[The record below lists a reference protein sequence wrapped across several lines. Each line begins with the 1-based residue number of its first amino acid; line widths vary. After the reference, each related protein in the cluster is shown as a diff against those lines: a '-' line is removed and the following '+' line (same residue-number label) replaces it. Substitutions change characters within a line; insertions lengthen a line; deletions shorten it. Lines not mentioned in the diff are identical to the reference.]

1 MPKNLLLRLP
11 LWLAAFA
18 CMALIITIPL
28 DEAQQWIFAIGMIGV
43 AAIVHRNAGRRA
55 TLIIGVL
62 ALLASTRYMI
72 WRTMQTLSFETPL
85 EYCLGMG
92 LYLAEAYA
100 WLILVL
106 GLIQTSWPLHRP
118 IVEIEGEPETW
129 PTIDVYIPTYNESL
143 EIVRNTVFAAM
154 DMDYPRDRFNVY
166 ILDDGK
172 REEFREFARQ
182 AKCGY
187 LTRGDNL
194 HAKAGNLNAAM
205 KKTHGE
211 LVAIFDCD
219 HVPTRAFLQM
229 TVGWFQKDPKLA
241 LMQTP
246 HHFYSPDP
254 VQRNLRTV
262 KDLPGEGD
270 LFYGAVQSGNDL
282 WNATFFCGSCAII
295 RRTALMQ
302 TNGFAGETVTEDAHT
317 ALKLQR
323 MGWNT
328 AYIGA
333 RLSAG
338 LATERL
344 VLHIGQRIR
353 WARGMTQIFRID
365 NPLMGRGLSWQQRLC
380 YLNAMM
386 HFQFPLPRIV
396 FLTAPLAFLIAGQN
410 IIFASASLIFAN
422 ALPHLF
428 ISTLSSERTQGGDRR
443 PFWGEIYETLL
454 AFHLA
459 RPTIMTLF
467 QPRKGKFNVTDK
479 GSVLD
484 RTHFDLKTVQ
494 PHLFTIGLLIFGVVL
509 GIAKYM
515 LWKDFFD
522 MQLGT
527 LLLNLGWALFSMLIL
542 LAAVSVARETR
553 QIRGQIRIDTKL
565 PVTVYFEDGVVV
577 DCITSDF
584 SMGGLA
590 AQLPKGFEIN
600 NRDVTHVSMPM
611 GDDMLTLPVDT
622 VRTDAG
628 TVRLR
633 FEKLS
638 MFQSRQ
644 LVRAVMGRAD
654 AWQQAEGHAPVSG
667 LRSLRDI
674 TVVALTTLRRIVRP
688 SLRKVP
694 ANVPAPATSALL
706 VVLLATCIALAGF
719 GTGTAMAQTSAQPI
733 QR

>member
-1 MPKNLLLRLP
+1 MSKSLLLRLP
-11 LWLAAFA
+11 IWLAAIA
-18 CMALIITIPL
+18 CMVLIVTVPL
-28 DEAQQWIFAIGMIGV
+28 DETQQWVFAVGMIVV
-43 AAIVHRNAGRRA
+43 AAIVHRKAGRRA

-72 WRTMQTLSFETPL
+72 WRTTQTLSFETPL
-85 EYCLGMG
+85 EYGLGMG

-187 LTRGDNL
+187 LTRSDNL

-205 KKTHGE
+205 KKTNGE
-211 LVAIFDCD
+211 LIAIFDCD
-219 HVPTRAFLQM
+219 HVPTRAFLQV

-295 RRTALMQ
+295 RREALMQ

-353 WARGMTQIFRID
+353 WARGMTQIFRVD
-365 NPLMGRGLSWQQRLC
+365 NPLLGRGLSWQQRLC

-454 AFHLA
+454 AFHLV
-459 RPTIMTLF
+459 RPTVMTLF

-494 PHLFTIGLLIFGVVL
+494 PHLFTIGLLIFGIVL
-509 GIAKYM
+509 GIAKFL

-611 GDDMLTLPVDT
+611 GDDMLTCRST
-622 VRTDAG
+622 
-628 TVRLR
+628 R
-633 FEKLS
+633 FAPMLAQYACVS
-638 MFQSRQ
+638 MSFRCFNRVS
-644 LVRAVMGRAD
+644 
-654 AWQQAEGHAPVSG
+654 WCAP
-667 LRSLRDI
+667 
-674 TVVALTTLRRIVRP
+674 
-688 SLRKVP
+688 
-694 ANVPAPATSALL
+694 
-706 VVLLATCIALAGF
+706 
-719 GTGTAMAQTSAQPI
+719 
-733 QR
+733 